1 MVHLILKIILAA
13 CSAKESAFITAD
25 ALSGGGRREG
35 SRRKRNQDRVEE
47 KIIAGVY
54 QPSHDCPT
62 PSTISS
68 AQHGLPHLGL

>member
-35 SRRKRNQDRVEE
+35 SRRKRNQDRVEDASLE
-47 KIIAGVY
+47 F
-54 QPSHDCPT
+54 
-62 PSTISS
+62 
-68 AQHGLPHLGL
+68 